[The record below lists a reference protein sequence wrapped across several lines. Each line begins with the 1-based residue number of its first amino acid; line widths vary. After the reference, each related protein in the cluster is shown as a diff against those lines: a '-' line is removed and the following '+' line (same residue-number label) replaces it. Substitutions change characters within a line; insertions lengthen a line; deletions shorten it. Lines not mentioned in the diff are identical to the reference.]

1 MLKKLQIYVKVLVSM
16 KILND
21 IDNFLSRLTL
31 RRSEGSPCRRVRRWF
46 FINLTLIVMLLLWQY
61 RWQKS
66 MDWISWRLLQRP
78 MSTLRQP
85 SSSWERQFWRKRR
98 KGRLTEKEDWRIFSI
113 WEGMVE
119 ANLCVT
125 SAPKEWA
132 LICLKVNISRDAGVI
147 NHNWN
152 RWSSRSYSSKVLNKE
167 KI

>member
-1 MLKKLQIYVKVLVSM
+1 MSE
-16 KILND
+16 
-21 IDNFLSRLTL
+21 IDNLLTRLTL

-132 LICLKVNISRDAGVI
+132 LICLKVKISEEMQELSIIIGIAGAAGLTALKF
-147 NHNWN
+147 WTRKKYRN
-152 RWSSRSYSSKVLNKE
+152 RILCYSM
-167 KI
+167 